1 MGDHDTLYTVL
12 FSDFWA
18 RLEGRGP
25 ESLGLKEQLGREWS
39 GMMFQGTHFSMLH
52 VGASV
57 VAVILIMLAT
67 FAWKKSLQDETQGIV
82 PPRNFGLAAFL
93 DGFVS
98 TVWTFS
104 VDIMGEKQARRF
116 LPFVGTLALFIF
128 FNNIQGLIPGF
139 LPGTD
144 TLKTNVAL
152 AVMVFV
158 VYQIVGLVENGT
170 AHLAH
175 FMGPSFPIMG
185 VKFPWMFPL
194 MLPIE
199 IFSHIARPVSL
210 SLRLMGNIL
219 ADHKVVGAMTVM
231 CALFLPVPF
240 LILGVLVSVVQ
251 TVVFTLLT
259 IIYIG
264 TAAEHAEDH

>member
-1 MGDHDTLYTVL
+1 MGDHDTLYTLL

-18 RLEGRGP
+18 RLEGTSP
-25 ESLGLKEQLGREWS
+25 ESLGLKEQLGREWN
-39 GMMFQGTHFSMLH
+39 GMMFQATHFSMLH
-52 VGASV
+52 VGAAV
-57 VAVILIMLAT
+57 VAFLMILAAT
-67 FAWKKSLQDETQGIV
+67 FAWRASLKDETQGIV
-82 PPRNFGLAAFL
+82 PPRNFGLAAIL
-93 DGFVS
+93 GGFVGV
-98 TVWTFS
+98 VWKFS
-104 VDIMGEKQARRF
+104 VDIMGDKQARRF

-128 FNNIQGLIPGF
+128 CNNIQGLIPGF
-139 LPGTD
+139 IPGTD

-152 AVMVFV
+152 ASMVFV
-158 VYQIVGLVENGT
+158 VYQLVGLKENGLS
-170 AHLAH
+170 HLAH
-175 FMGPSFPIMG
+175 FLGPSFPIMG

-210 SLRLMGNIL
+210 SLRLMGNVL
-219 ADHKVVGAMTVM
+219 ADHKVVGAMTIM

-240 LILGVLVSVVQ
+240 LLLGVLVSIVQ

-264 TAAEHAEDH
+264 TAAEHAADH

>member
-1 MGDHDTLYTVL
+1 MGDHDTLYTLL

-25 ESLGLKEQLGREWS
+25 ESLGLNEQLSREWT
-39 GMMFQGTHFSMLH
+39 GLMFQATHFSMLH
-52 VGASV
+52 VGAAV
-57 VAVILIMLAT
+57 VAVIMILIAT
-67 FAWKKSLQDETQGIV
+67 FAWRRSIKDETQGVV
-82 PPRNFGLAAFL
+82 PPRNLNLAAFL
-93 DGFVS
+93 GGFVGV
-98 TVWTFS
+98 VWKFS

-116 LPFVGTLALFIF
+116 LPFVGTLGLFIF
-128 FNNIQGLIPGF
+128 CNNIQGLIPGF

-144 TLKTNVAL
+144 ALNTNVAL
-152 AVMVFV
+152 ALMVFV
-158 VYQIVGLVENGT
+158 VYQAVGLYENGLG
-170 AHLAH
+170 HLAH
-175 FMGPSFPIMG
+175 FMGPSFPIAG

-199 IFSHIARPVSL
+199 LFSHAARPLSL

-219 ADHKVVGAMTVM
+219 ADHKVVGAMTLM
-231 CALFLPVPF
+231 FALFLPVPF
-240 LILGVLVSVVQ
+240 LLLGVLVSVVQ
-251 TVVFTLLT
+251 TVVFTLLA

>member
-18 RLEGRGP
+18 RLEGHGP
-25 ESLGLKEQLGREWS
+25 ESLGLKEQLGREWT
-39 GMMFQGTHFSMLH
+39 GLMFQATHFSMLH
-52 VGASV
+52 VGAAI
-57 VAVILIMLAT
+57 VAVLLILGFT
-67 FAWKKSLQDETQGIV
+67 FAWRKSIKDETQGVV
-82 PPRNFGLAAFL
+82 PPRDLGPAAFL
-93 DGFVS
+93 DGFIS

-116 LPFVGTLALFIF
+116 LPFVGTLGLFIF
-128 FNNIQGLIPGF
+128 FNNVQGLIPGF

-144 TLKTNVAL
+144 SLNTNVAL
-152 AVMVFV
+152 AILVFV
-158 VYQIVGLVENGT
+158 VYQAVGLYENGLS
-170 AHLAH
+170 HLAH
-175 FMGPSFPIMG
+175 FMGPSFAIGG

-199 IFSHIARPVSL
+199 IFSHFARPLSL

-219 ADHKVVGAMTVM
+219 ADHKVVGAMTAMV
-231 CALFLPVPF
+231 AVFVPVPF
-240 LILGVLVSVVQ
+240 LVLGVLVSTVQ
-251 TVVFTLLT
+251 TVVFTLLA

-264 TAAEHAEDH
+264 TAAEHAEEH

>member
-1 MGDHDTLYTVL
+1 MGDHDTLYTLL

-18 RLEGRGP
+18 RLEGNSP
-25 ESLGLKEQLGREWS
+25 ESLGLKETLGREWS
-39 GMMFQGTHFSMLH
+39 GMMFQTTHFSMLH
-52 VGASV
+52 VGAAV
-57 VAVILIMLAT
+57 VAVLIILIAT
-67 FAWKKSLQDETQGIV
+67 FAWRASLNDETNGIV
-82 PPRNFGLAAFL
+82 PPRTFGLAAMMN
-93 DGFVS
+93 GFVGA
-98 TVWTFS
+98 VWKFS

-116 LPFVGTLALFIF
+116 FPFIGTLALFIF
-128 FNNIQGLIPGF
+128 CNNIQGLIPGF
-139 LPGTD
+139 IPGTD

-152 AVMVFV
+152 ASMVFV
-158 VYQIVGLVENGT
+158 VYQAVGLYENGLS
-170 AHLAH
+170 HLAH
-175 FMGPSFPIMG
+175 FLGPSFPIMG
-185 VKFPWMFPL
+185 IKLPWMAPL

-231 CALFLPVPF
+231 FALFLPVPF
-240 LILGVLVSVVQ
+240 LILGVLVSIVQ